1 MSATTMTETSLA
13 AATPPRSFTGPMSA
27 LDARFAAQKLAF
39 GPVVFQCV
47 RIARKWGVLA
57 AIDGSA
63 DGCTTATLAQALGRS
78 EYALSVLLETCLSA
92 GVVALDGDRWRLE
105 KTGQVVL
112 HDEMTRVNFEFV
124 QEICYAGLMDLE
136 AALAE
141 ARPAGLKAL
150 GPWETIYRG
159 LRDLPDVAK
168 RAWFE
173 FDHHYSDT
181 AFAMALPIVFERRPA
196 TLMDIGANTGKWAR
210 RCLEHDTSVR
220 MTLVDLPEQLG
231 VARVNLQD
239 HADRITCAEVDMLDE
254 SAPFPGG
261 QDAIWMSQFLSCFGA
276 GSIASILGRV
286 ATSLAPGGRVH
297 ILDTFWDRQ
306 RFDVA
311 AYCIINTSPYF
322 TAMANGVSKM
332 YRASE
337 YIEFA
342 NAAGLRLVDVRD
354 GIGLSHS
361 LLTFARD

>member
-1 MSATTMTETSLA
+1 MNPQTMSEIPLST
-13 AATPPRSFTGPMSA
+13 ATPPRSFAGPMTA
-27 LDARFAAQKLAF
+27 LEARFAAQKLAF

-63 DGCTTATLAQALGRS
+63 DGCTTAKLAQALGRS

-92 GVVALDGDRWRLE
+92 GVVSLDGERWRLE
-105 KTGQVVL
+105 KTGQMAL
-112 HDEMTRVNFEFV
+112 HDEMTRVNFDFV

-159 LRDLPDVAK
+159 LRDLPDDAK
-168 RAWFE
+168 KAWFE
-173 FDHHYSDT
+173 FDHHYSDS
-181 AFAMALPIVFERRPA
+181 AFAMALPIVFGHRPR

-210 RCLEHDTSVR
+210 RCLQFDEAVHL
-220 MTLVDLPEQLG
+220 TLVDLPEQLG
-231 VARVNLQD
+231 VARANLHD

-254 SAPFPGG
+254 SAAFPAGH
-261 QDAIWMSQFLSCFGA
+261 DAIWMSQFLSCFSA
-276 GSIASILGRV
+276 ASIASILRR
-286 ATSLAPGGRVH
+286 AAASLAPGGRVH
-297 ILDTFWDRQ
+297 LLDTFWDRQ

-332 YRASE
+332 YRSSE
-337 YIEFA
+337 YID
-342 NAAGLRLVDVRD
+342 AAAAVGLRLVDVRD
-354 GIGLSHS
+354 GLGLSHS